1 MDIDLEF
8 TKNYSPREDLNV
20 CINSLTSSKGH
31 DIKDYLNCFSE
42 TLTGND
48 NETKKSGK

>member
-8 TKNYSPREDLNV
+8 NKNYSAREDLNV

-42 TLTGND
+42 TLTGNE
-48 NETKKSGK
+48 NETKKSGT